1 MHQKIRRLRR
11 GQLAMAGR
19 RAVGTREG
27 RWQSNAIGA
36 WPHGSPDGAAGEWNG
51 WMGTDRSDI
60 GRQGVVAVVTL
71 YSLLKLARPT
81 LVESLSAP

>member
-1 MHQKIRRLRR
+1 
-11 GQLAMAGR
+11 
-19 RAVGTREG
+19 
-27 RWQSNAIGA
+27 
-36 WPHGSPDGAAGEWNG
+36 
-51 WMGTDRSDI
+51 MGTDRSDI